1 MKPELPAGVVVIP
14 DELLTKSA
22 EGNIIL
28 QLQADKNQVMI
39 PIDQLDQIGNR
50 DLEIQVNGVRAVM
63 SSKVLNELRKLLP
76 STAKTA
82 TILLRMEAI
91 QSNQLTITP
100 PYSRVSDIMDFSLIM
115 SDESG
120 NKYSLKQFP
129 VPVKITL
136 PILNGT
142 NPALAGIYRIEE
154 NGSFTYLGGR

>member
-1 MKPELPAGVVVIP
+1 MKPELPAGAVVIP

-39 PIDQLDQIGNR
+39 PIDQLEQIGNR
-50 DLEIQVNGVRAVM
+50 DLEIQVNGVRAIV

-82 TILLRMEAI
+82 TILLKMEAI
-91 QSNQLTITP
+91 QSNHLTITP
-100 PYSRVSDIMDFSLIM
+100 PYSRVSDIMDFSLLM

-129 VPVKITL
+129 VHVKITL